1 LVPLDRT
8 RRDPRRLGQRLQCL
22 PPATPSEP
30 SETTPPRRIPGA
42 GLAALRRI
50 LISPLTPLKD
60 AECCFM
66 RAATGRGHCTMPLE
80 PLPETGRALAGLAG
94 FVDRPFGADLVRRA
108 EQVEEVVPNLVGLS
122 VAAVREGLTF
132 TLAATQ
138 EHIALLDAIQYVF
151 GGPCV
156 DAALEGATVLG
167 GDNDEGLLSEQR
179 WAEFAR
185 ASAARGVM
193 STLSLP
199 VQDAGQVVG
208 SVNLYAAT
216 PNAFHGKEHQVAAI
230 MGAWAP
236 GAVHN
241 ADLSFSTREAARV
254 APQRMEDMRVLD
266 EAAGIVMAARE
277 VDEAH
282 AREIIADAAR
292 QAGQDQLS
300 VAREVIRPFLD
311 DH

>member
-1 LVPLDRT
+1 MS
-8 RRDPRRLGQRLQCL
+8 G
-22 PPATPSEP
+22 
-30 SETTPPRRIPGA
+30 
-42 GLAALRRI
+42 
-50 LISPLTPLKD
+50 
-60 AECCFM
+60 
-66 RAATGRGHCTMPLE
+66 TMPIE
-80 PLPETGRALAGLAG
+80 PLPETGRALADLAG
-94 FVDRPFGADLVRRA
+94 FVGQPFGDELVGRA
-108 EQVEEVVPNLVGLS
+108 ELVQDVVPNLVGVS
-122 VAAVREGLTF
+122 VAMVREGLTF
-132 TLAATQ
+132 TLAATP

-167 GDNDEGLLSEQR
+167 GDNDEGLLNEQR
-179 WAEFAR
+179 WAQFAR

-199 VQDAGQVVG
+199 VQEDGRVVG

-216 PNAFHGKEHQVAAI
+216 PDAFRGKEHRVAAI

-254 APQRMEDMRVLD
+254 TPQKLEEMSVIDQ
-266 EAAGIVMAARE
+266 AAGVVMAARG

-292 QAGQDQLS
+292 QAGRDELS
-300 VAREVIRPFLD
+300 VARELIRPFLD

>member
-1 LVPLDRT
+1 
-8 RRDPRRLGQRLQCL
+8 
-22 PPATPSEP
+22 
-30 SETTPPRRIPGA
+30 
-42 GLAALRRI
+42 
-50 LISPLTPLKD
+50 
-60 AECCFM
+60 
-66 RAATGRGHCTMPLE
+66 MPLE

-94 FVDRPFGADLVRRA
+94 LAGSVGGLFADELAARA

-138 EHIALLDAIQYVF
+138 EHIALLDAVQYIF

-156 DAALEGATVLG
+156 DAALEGSTVHG
-167 GDNDEGLLSEQR
+167 GDNDEGLLNEQR
-179 WAEFAR
+179 WAQFAR

-199 VQDAGQVVG
+199 VQDEGRVVG

-216 PNAFHGKEHQVAAI
+216 PNAFRGKERRVASI

-241 ADLSFSTREAARV
+241 ADLSFSTREAARLT
-254 APQRMEDMRVLD
+254 PQKLEDLSVLD
-266 EAAGIVMAARE
+266 QAAGVVMAAQD
-277 VDEAH
+277 VDEAR
-282 AREIIADAAR
+282 AREIIAAAAR
-292 QAGQDQLS
+292 QAGRDQLS
-300 VAREVIRPFLD
+300 VAREVLRPFLD
-311 DH
+311 DHSTP